1 MGMMMIFFVV
11 CLALILGTGEAPEG
25 PSGFAFLFRWQRDL
39 DRTSIVFKMLHATM
53 AFTIASS
60 LHLAQC
66 TSRARDVQKKRA

>member
-39 DRTSIVFKMLHATM
+39 DRDLDRTSIVFKMLHTTM

-66 TSRARDVQKKRA
+66 T